1 MKVNDKFMDD
11 ADNCLNNI
19 IDRLTHDSFFV
30 ECDITTE
37 YTAFEED
44 VKDFC
49 DKYIDTYIK
58 NNKYE
63 EAFNSLVRLTDAIVD
78 VEDNMD
84 MDDYYR
90 PVELITYYFAKL
102 LTLSRGA
109 IKNRI
114 HNWMYNYVEEYK
126 DISLIA
132 DEYFRVFL
140 EGKMIYHAD
149 EYYTNYNDYN
159 HVLSYYVD

>member
-30 ECDITTE
+30 EGDITTE

-58 NNKYE
+58 NNK
-63 EAFNSLVRLTDAIVD
+63 
-78 VEDNMD
+78 
-84 MDDYYR
+84 
-90 PVELITYYFAKL
+90 
-102 LTLSRGA
+102 
-109 IKNRI
+109 
-114 HNWMYNYVEEYK
+114 
-126 DISLIA
+126 
-132 DEYFRVFL
+132 
-140 EGKMIYHAD
+140 
-149 EYYTNYNDYN
+149 
-159 HVLSYYVD
+159 